1 MRSGEDSQLRPLASQ
16 PLSRK
21 IAPNRGG
28 HAGNRPSGRAGA
40 RPAQSTPVPSRRNHV
55 ISKEGQ
61 HSEISNIVCEI
72 FEEEISCEPQA
83 RKFLWEF
90 FD

>member
-1 MRSGEDSQLRPLASQ
+1 MRSGQNSQLRPLASQ

-28 HAGNRPSGRAGA
+28 HAGNRPSGRPG
-40 RPAQSTPVPSRRNHV
+40 PSRPQSPPALSGRKRV
-55 ISKEGQ
+55 ISKEGPRI
-61 HSEISNIVCEI
+61 EISKIVCDI
-72 FEEEISCEPQA
+72 FEEEIPCEPQA
-83 RKFLWEF
+83 RRFLWEF